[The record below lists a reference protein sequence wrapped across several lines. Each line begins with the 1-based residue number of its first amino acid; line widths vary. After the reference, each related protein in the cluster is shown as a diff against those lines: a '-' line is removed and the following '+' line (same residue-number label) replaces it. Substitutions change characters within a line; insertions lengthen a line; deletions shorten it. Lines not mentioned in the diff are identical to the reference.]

1 MRLITPLLA
10 ALAIASALATPA
22 HADPYKWCAVY
33 GGFGNTR
40 ESCYYM
46 TLGQCQASVSG
57 LGGFCKPSPW
67 YDGKPVRTPED
78 GPPRRS
84 RRS

>member
-40 ESCYYM
+40 DSCYYAR
-46 TLGQCQASVSG
+46 LPNAKRRSQAG
-57 LGGFCKPSPW
+57 RDLHPKPL
-67 YDGKPVRTPED
+67 VRRQAGTDPED

>member
-33 GGFGNTR
+33 GGFGND
-40 ESCYYM
+40 SIN
-46 TLGQCQASVSG
+46 GGSG
-57 LGGFCKPSPW
+57 LTNMRDRLVALGGDMSIQSA
-67 YDGKPVRTPED
+67 
-78 GPPRRS
+78 PRQGTVVTGRVYATE
-84 RRS
+84 